1 MLYSSSL
8 RLLPCFGSF
17 LCAFVFLELVHFSM
31 CFDLLALCSISVPT
45 VRWLVCSLTCLGL
58 INQAVWFVFFIH
70 SCYFGRC
77 CYVISID
84 LVFSWFLLTTSV
96 CSIELW
102 FSLIF

>member
-31 CFDLLALCSISVPT
+31 CFDLLALCSVSVPT

-58 INQAVWFVFFIH
+58 INQAVWFVFLFI
-70 SCYFGRC
+70 
-77 CYVISID
+77 
-84 LVFSWFLLTTSV
+84 LVTLVGVATLFLLIL
-96 CSIELW
+96 C
-102 FSLIF
+102 FPGFC

>member
-31 CFDLLALCSISVPT
+31 CFDLLALCSVSVPT